1 MSYHNIK
8 SFNPKYEMWMDNPEP
23 NRIEL
28 DPYVVLD
35 TNMDG
40 LAWMF
45 DTMNSEESWIS
56 YSGELALLEP

>member
-1 MSYHNIK
+1 
-8 SFNPKYEMWMDNPEP
+8 MWMDNPEP